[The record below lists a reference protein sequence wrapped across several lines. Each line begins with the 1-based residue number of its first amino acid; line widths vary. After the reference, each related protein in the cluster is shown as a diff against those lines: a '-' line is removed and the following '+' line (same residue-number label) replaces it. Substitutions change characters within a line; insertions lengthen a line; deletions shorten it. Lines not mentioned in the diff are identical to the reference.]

1 MPKNHGKAN
10 KERKRAEAQVRQE
23 AYGKLSPLEKIKQ
36 LDIMFGA
43 GLGAK
48 RQRARLTLEA
58 ESQEQKVK
66 LPTTKNK
73 LKD

>member
-10 KERKRAEAQVRQE
+10 NERKRAEAQVRQE
-23 AYGKLSPLEKIKQ
+23 AYDKLSPLEKIKQ
-36 LDIMFGA
+36 LDSIFGA

-48 RQRARLTLEA
+48 RQRARLALEV

-66 LPTTKNK
+66 VQTTKKK